1 MYDDEIR
8 VIYNAVRPRFKTN
21 SAAVE
26 FVADRL
32 RVSRN
37 RVWLAKRE
45 RLPRRRRPPDR
56 HEDDSVRFWS
66 RFGVPADRLRQLRRD
81 AFSLDQREASRRER
95 SSPGSSRGPR
105 NDEEA

>member
-1 MYDDEIR
+1 MTLSRPGVPVVPVWKAPPDDEIR
-8 VIYNAVRPRFKTN
+8 VIYNAVRPRFKTD

-26 FVADRL
+26 FVAGRL
-32 RVSRN
+32 GVSRN
-37 RVWLAKRE
+37 CVRLAKRE

-81 AFSLDQREASRRER
+81 AR
-95 SSPGSSRGPR
+95 
-105 NDEEA
+105 